1 MDAVTPL
8 WLISPCD
15 LPLVDGPHVIG
26 SMTGGGLSDED
37 TGDSDLSDSGPSGLE
52 LDDEGDE
59 QGMGEQEDGD
69 DLGSDDDF

>member
-1 MDAVTPL
+1 MNAVT
-8 WLISPCD
+8 PCD
-15 LPLVDGPHVIG
+15 LPLSDGPHVIG

-59 QGMGEQEDGD
+59 QGGMGEQEDDD

>member
-1 MDAVTPL
+1 
-8 WLISPCD
+8 
-15 LPLVDGPHVIG
+15 
-26 SMTGGGLSDED
+26 MTGGGLSDED